1 MLYPIQKG
9 CSIFIFA
16 QKCKLKEKYM
26 STQIEYSNN
35 TLYVRLQGD
44 VDHHSAKYIREDIDK
59 ELYKYQ
65 PQTVILELSGV
76 EFMDSSGLGLILG
89 RYTKVNI
96 LGGVLKVANPN
107 DRIEEILLMAGAD
120 KLIPIE
126 KGVKY
131 I

>member
-1 MLYPIQKG
+1 
-9 CSIFIFA
+9 
-16 QKCKLKEKYM
+16 M
-26 STQIEYSNN
+26 STQIEY
-35 TLYVRLQGD
+35 LYVRLQGD

>member
-1 MLYPIQKG
+1 MK
-9 CSIFIFA
+9 
-16 QKCKLKEKYM
+16 
-26 STQIEYSNN
+26 TQIEYSNK

-44 VDHHSAKYIREDIDK
+44 IDHHSAKYIREDIDK

-65 PQTVILELSGV
+65 PETVIIDLSSV

-89 RYTKVNI
+89 RYTKVNM
-96 LGGVLKVANPN
+96 LGGVIKVANPSEK
-107 DRIEEILLMAGAD
+107 IEEILLMAGVD

-126 KGVKY
+126 KGIKY

>member
-1 MLYPIQKG
+1 MN
-9 CSIFIFA
+9 
-16 QKCKLKEKYM
+16 
-26 STQIEYSNN
+26 TQIEYSNK
-35 TLYVRLQGD
+35 TLFVRLSGD
-44 VDHHSAKYIREDIDK
+44 IDHHSAKYIREDIDK

-65 PQTVILELSGV
+65 PETMIIDLSSV

-89 RYTKVNI
+89 RYTKINM
-96 LGGVLKVANPN
+96 LGGILKVANPSEK
-107 DRIEEILLMAGAD
+107 IEEILLLAGVD